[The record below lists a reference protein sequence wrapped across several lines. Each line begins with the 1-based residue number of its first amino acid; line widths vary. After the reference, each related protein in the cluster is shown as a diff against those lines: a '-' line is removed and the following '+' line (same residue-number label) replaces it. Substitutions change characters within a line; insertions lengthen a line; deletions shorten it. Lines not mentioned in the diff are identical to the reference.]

1 MPDFFPVSFSSF
13 HKHKLH
19 GSRPPHLPLSFPLV
33 MQKWKKKNRKN
44 LQTFIFAS
52 FCSFCRVSP
61 SCLPSFVILATSSL
75 RGQICVLEQV
85 TSAHTHTQRQK
96 CTHAQQVKPET
107 IMNLSALEMFLLLL
121 LLLLF
126 LCLVLQLICFCL
138 WKLMK
143 RTMCQQLWFIFT
155 HPPTSLPQPSF
166 KAGGGVSDCVV
177 VCLAG
182 AGHHLPPAH

>member
-19 GSRPPHLPLSFPLV
+19 GSRPPHPLPFLLV

-61 SCLPSFVILATSSL
+61 SCLPSFVIVATSTL

-85 TSAHTHTQRQK
+85 TLAHTHTHREVY
-96 CTHAQQVKPET
+96 TRTTSET
-107 IMNLSALEMFLLLL
+107 RNHNELKRSRNVFVAVSVAAALSLLGSSADS
-121 LLLLF
+121 LLF
-126 LCLVLQLICFCL
+126 VETNEAHHVPTALVYFYS
-138 WKLMK
+138 
-143 RTMCQQLWFIFT
+143 
-155 HPPTSLPQPSF
+155 PPTTLPQPSF
-166 KAGGGVSDCVV
+166 KAGGGVGDCVV